1 MSLYKGTNSIKD
13 SLDRISLKP
22 PLFLAIGFALLIII
36 SGVLLSSGIFTKSG
50 VDTPLIDSIFV
61 AGSASCVTGLTPV
74 NTLDHW
80 NFLGQLI
87 IIILIQIGGL
97 GIMTAATILPIIMRQ
112 RIGLASRQILTE
124 QFNMDTFSGVVIMF
138 KYALNF
144 TFFMEGL
151 GAILLSI
158 RFIPIYG
165 VLKGIWYSIFHSI
178 SAFCN
183 AGFDILGDSILP
195 FKNDPL
201 INLTIMML
209 IVIGGLGFMVTAEL
223 YKKRSIKG
231 LSVHT
236 RIVLVM
242 TVSLILLGTFG
253 FLLLEY
259 NNPATIA
266 QETFPSK
273 VLQSSFQ
280 SIVARTAGFYSVRLS
295 SLRESTVFLL
305 IILMFIGGAPGS
317 TAGGL
322 KVTTFGVLIMSTIA
336 VIKGEEEPV
345 VFNKHIGAKTI
356 SKALALVIV
365 CLGIVI
371 LVTFTLTLTENYKFI
386 DLLYEVVSAFAT
398 VGVSRDVT
406 ENLTDIGKLIIT
418 MTMYI
423 GRVGPLTLAYAF
435 GSRAKCKNI
444 RYPEANISIG

>member
-1 MSLYKGTNSIKD
+1 MSFLKGRKTKRSNIDK
-13 SLDRISLKP
+13 ITLKP
-22 PLFLAIGFALLIII
+22 PLVLALGFAFMILVGGLF
-36 SGVLLSSGIFTKSG
+36 LSSSYVNNTGQPTN
-50 VDTPLIDSIFV
+50 LLDSIFV

-74 NTLDHW
+74 NTLEHW
-80 NFLGQLI
+80 NFYGQLI
-87 IIILIQIGGL
+87 IIVLVQIGGL

-124 QFNMDTFSGVVIMF
+124 QFNIDTFSGVVKMF
-138 KYALNF
+138 KYALSF
-144 TFFMEGL
+144 TFFMEAL
-151 GAILLSI
+151 GALLFSI
-158 RFIPIYG
+158 RFIPMYG
-165 VLKGIWYSIFHSI
+165 TLKGLWYSIFHSI

-183 AGFDILGDSILP
+183 SGFDLFGDSIVP

-209 IVIGGLGFMVTAEL
+209 IIVGGLGFMVTAEL
-223 YKKRSIKG
+223 YRKRSIKG

-242 TVSLILLGTFG
+242 TVGLILLGTFG

-259 NNPATIA
+259 SNPETIA
-266 QETFPSK
+266 QEAIGGK
-273 VLQSSFQ
+273 LLQSSFQ
-280 SIVARTAGFYSVRLS
+280 SVVARTAGFYSVRLS

-322 KVTTFGVLIMSTIA
+322 KVTTFGVLIMATIA

-345 VFNKHIGAKTI
+345 IFNKHIGTKTI
-356 SKALALVIV
+356 AKALALVMI

-371 LVTFTLTLTENYKFI
+371 SFTFILTLTENFKFI
-386 DLLYEVVSAFAT
+386 DLLYEVVSAFST
-398 VGVSRDVT
+398 VGVTRNVT
-406 ENLTDIGKLIIT
+406 ENLTNVGKIIIILN
-418 MTMYI
+418 MYI

-435 GSRAKCKNI
+435 GSKAKTANI

>member
-1 MSLYKGTNSIKD
+1 M
-13 SLDRISLKP
+13 
-22 PLFLAIGFALLIII
+22 LFR
-36 SGVLLSSGIFTKSG
+36 S
-50 VDTPLIDSIFV
+50 
-61 AGSASCVTGLTPV
+61 
-74 NTLDHW
+74 
-80 NFLGQLI
+80 
-87 IIILIQIGGL
+87 
-97 GIMTAATILPIIMRQ
+97 
-112 RIGLASRQILTE
+112 
-124 QFNMDTFSGVVIMF
+124 
-138 KYALNF
+138 
-144 TFFMEGL
+144 
-151 GAILLSI
+151 
-158 RFIPIYG
+158 
-165 VLKGIWYSIFHSI
+165 
-178 SAFCN
+178 
-183 AGFDILGDSILP
+183 
-195 FKNDPL
+195 
-201 INLTIMML
+201 L

-386 DLLYEVVSAFAT
+386 DLLYE
-398 VGVSRDVT
+398 
-406 ENLTDIGKLIIT
+406 E
-418 MTMYI
+418 I
-423 GRVGPLTLAYAF
+423 GRASCRERV
-435 GSRAKCKNI
+435 
-444 RYPEANISIG
+444 